1 MRSKR
6 LRQRVVI
13 VGGGFAGRVARRL
26 LQRDFDVVL
35 IDAKGYFE
43 YVPSTL
49 RCFVEPKH
57 AKNIVMA
64 QPEGT
69 VIGTVVAFDAN
80 SSICHDCQ
88 GFNRFVL
95 AEVTLDSGED
105 LAFDYCVMCS
115 GSLYTVPIKSEVTL
129 SVRSH
134 HRDEWTVK
142 E

>member
-6 LRQRVVI
+6 PRQRVVI

-26 LQRDFDVVL
+26 LKKNFEVVL
-35 IDAKGYFE
+35 VDAKGYFE

-49 RCFVEPKH
+49 RCFVEPNH
-57 AKNIVMA
+57 AKKIVVA

-80 SSICHDCQ
+80 SSICHDRQ
-88 GFNRFVL
+88 GLNRFVL
-95 AEVTLDSGED
+95 VEVTLDSGEE

-129 SVRSH
+129 PV
-134 HRDEWTVK
+134 
-142 E
+142 